1 MFNITHREIFNAMV
15 GCLSF
20 KLLTNGSKNGK
31 WALSFSSYIVEGGIP
46 KV

>member
-1 MFNITHREIFNAMV
+1 MV

-31 WALSFSSYIVEGGIP
+31 WALNFSFYIVEGSIP
-46 KV
+46 EM